1 MMHIFK
7 KVTATLLI
15 TALAGCSSGP
25 QVVVDPKSITDTGKY
40 KTDNAEC
47 TAIAKNYDLSG
58 NAVAN
63 GVVGAA
69 AGGVAV
75 GGIATAVAGAIFWP
89 AIPFI
94 IAGSAVGGGAMAG
107 HSKQK
112 ESKAREDILAS
123 CMTDRGYKAYTA
135 K

>member
-1 MMHIFK
+1 MRAAPVLEINK
-7 KVTATLLI
+7 KNSVPRKT
-15 TALAGCSSGP
+15 S
-25 QVVVDPKSITDTGKY
+25 VV
-40 KTDNAEC
+40 A
-47 TAIAKNYDLSG
+47 
-58 NAVAN
+58 
-63 GVVGAA
+63 
-69 AGGVAV
+69 
-75 GGIATAVAGAIFWP
+75 GIATAVAGAVFWP